1 MYLESTML
9 SRLLDLQTC
18 ATNPSSSRLVSP
30 CSQYRS
36 VNVRVRNNLYV
47 ITKLIK
53 NMKMKMIVVLYI
65 YTLWILD
72 RSLVAKTC
80 PSMTALST

>member
-36 VNVRVRNNLYV
+36 VNVRVRNTLYV

-53 NMKMKMIVVLYI
+53 KMKMIVVLYI